1 MAQSVAQLT
10 YSPLVDQR
18 KAVSGVHL
26 RLHATGTSVG
36 AVVEAL
42 NGLSAAWPAGCSQ
55 VLVDLPD
62 LPGDAWLPDWAP
74 QANAV
79 LVANSPFV
87 LVDPAYV
94 ALGDAAPRVCIRSTE
109 FPKDGHK
116 GVSHIAAEP
125 RTLANFAA
133 VPAEYRRYPLVALD
147 CEEPIEQARA
157 ANCGAVAWSGWSCL
171 RWTRKPVDKKVGML
185 STILKLIQ
193 LIDKDADT
201 ADLEALLKRDAV
213 LSYKLVSMANM
224 AAFGLTVEVTSI
236 RHAMNILGREKL
248 KRWLALLLLHAGGAD
263 TPQVLLQTA
272 YTRAAFM
279 EALGRELDMG
289 AHKDDLFLCGAFSL
303 LDKILG
309 LPMSD
314 LLSRVSIAD
323 AVTDALME
331 GSGPIGPVFKL
342 AAAVESRHANE
353 ASELTRSLALS
364 PAAVNRTLLGA
375 IGSAQSLATA

>member
-1 MAQSVAQLT
+1 MQLT

-18 KAVSGVHL
+18 NGMTGVHL
-26 RLHATGTSVG
+26 RLHGTSSSID
-36 AVVEAL
+36 AAADAL
-42 NGLSAAWPAGCSQ
+42 NELGESWPTGCTQ

-62 LPGDAWLPDWAP
+62 LPGDAWLPAWAP
-74 QANAV
+74 QPNAV

-94 ALGDAAPRVCIRSTE
+94 ALGEAAPRVCIRSTE
-109 FPKDGHK
+109 FPKNAHK
-116 GVSHIAAEP
+116 GVSHIAAKP

-133 VPAEYRRYPLVALD
+133 VPAEYRRYPLLVLD
-147 CEEPIEQARA
+147 CEEPIDQARA

-171 RWTRKPVDKKVGML
+171 KWTRKPVDKKVGML
-185 STILKLIQ
+185 STILKLVQ

-279 EALGRELDMG
+279 EGLGRELDIG
-289 AHKDDLFLCGAFSL
+289 SHKDDLFLCGAFSL
-303 LDKILG
+303 LDRILG
-309 LPMSD
+309 ISMSD
-314 LLSRVSIAD
+314 LLARVSIAD

-331 GSGPIGPVFKL
+331 GSGPIGPVYKL
-342 AAAVESRHANE
+342 AAALESPRADE
-353 ASELTRSLALS
+353 AKELTRSLALS
-364 PAAVNRTLLGA
+364 PAAINKNLLTA
-375 IGSAQSLATA
+375 ISSAQNLATA